1 MVETRVFSPSGVG
14 LQQKIHY
21 MRWATRAFAAGVVPV
36 VTNFFSAAPNAD
48 FNVDLYEQ
56 GNALVGSGSNFTIS
70 QIGVQVVGGA
80 AATFADFESVINGCS
95 LRIITASKE
104 YGIFPFFMMPQGGG
118 IGAASGQVS
127 VTAAAAPGGAG
138 GTPGLLNGV
147 ADRRAMFALAY
158 PLTIQANQ
166 GFYCEMLAPT
176 GGGVVPQITLTGA
189 LRIRVVL
196 DGELDRSAS

>member
-1 MVETRVFSPSGVG
+1 MVETRVFAPQGVG
-14 LQQKIHY
+14 LLQKIHY
-21 MRWATRAFAAGVVPV
+21 MRWATRAFAAGAVPAI
-36 VTNFFSAAPNAD
+36 TNFFGAAPNAD

-56 GNALVGSGSNFTIS
+56 GNALVGSGSNFTIN
-70 QIGVQVVGGA
+70 QIGIQIQPGA
-80 AATFADFESVINGCS
+80 AMTFADIESVINLCS

-104 YGIFPFFMMPQGGG
+104 YGIFPFYMMPAGGG
-118 IGAASGQVS
+118 ISAMSGQVS

-138 GTPGLLNGV
+138 GTPGLTNGV
-147 ADRRAMFALAY
+147 PDRRAMFALAE

-176 GGGVVPQITLTGA
+176 GGGVVPLITLTGA
-189 LRIRVVL
+189 LRVRVVL